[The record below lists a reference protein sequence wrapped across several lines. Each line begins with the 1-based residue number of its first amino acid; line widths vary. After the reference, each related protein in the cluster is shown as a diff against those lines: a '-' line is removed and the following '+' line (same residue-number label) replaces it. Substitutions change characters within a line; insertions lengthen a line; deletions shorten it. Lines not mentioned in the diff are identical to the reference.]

1 METLTIEI
9 PDKEAKIFKEISKK
23 FNVKIVKTKVTEL
36 PNALTV
42 KTIKAAHNGKDIGK
56 PIKNVRSF
64 IDSLRLFVLKPTNQF
79 KKDVKTAKKR
89 SGIKSIWIVAEKSL

>member
-9 PDKEAKIFKEISKK
+9 PDKEAKIFKEILKK
-23 FNVKIVKTKVTEL
+23 FNIKTVKTKVKEEL
-36 PNALTV
+36 PNALTI

-64 IDSLRLFVLKPTNQF
+64 INSL
-79 KKDVKTAKKR
+79 
-89 SGIKSIWIVAEKSL
+89 